1 MFTVNTS
8 NAKVD
13 ATYTSFGRTF
23 EADKCEKCL
32 RLSHGYESKS
42 TEGGRGSGRKGHQKW
57 MLGAEA
63 DPEECPH
70 CMIFTEKKN
79 GNCQICGNSY

>member
-1 MFTVNTS
+1 MEVMICKNC
-8 NAKVD
+8 
-13 ATYTSFGRTF
+13 GRT
-23 EADKCEKCL
+23 KGNM
-32 RLSHGYESKS
+32 HYGESKA

-63 DPEECPH
+63 DPEECPN

>member
-1 MFTVNTS
+1 
-8 NAKVD
+8 
-13 ATYTSFGRTF
+13 
-23 EADKCEKCL
+23 
-32 RLSHGYESKS
+32 
-42 TEGGRGSGRKGHQKW
+42 

-63 DPEECPH
+63 DPEECPN